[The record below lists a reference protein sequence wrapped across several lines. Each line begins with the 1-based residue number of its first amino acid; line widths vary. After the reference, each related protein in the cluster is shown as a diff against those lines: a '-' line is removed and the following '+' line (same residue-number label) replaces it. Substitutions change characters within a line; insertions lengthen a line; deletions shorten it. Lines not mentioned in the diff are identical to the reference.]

1 MFGTWGITALWE
13 GLTIKTRTPFAVSSL
28 FCLAYFWLFLLMKIS
43 PSRRSVCNFVSHFSF
58 LIFFYRKAGI
68 FITWVTMFH
77 LFILMRF
84 FEWIGGQVMWTFS
97 LYLEAVAILPQL
109 VLLQRTRNID
119 NLTGQYVFFLGYAT
133 IPCIV
138 GQIFFLI
145 VHSDQI
151 IWIWNPIG
159 KRALF
164 NDISLALNNL
174 FCNSCFGCFSCRPWL
189 CTKVSWQWRLGLCLV
204 LL

>member
-1 MFGTWGITALWE
+1 MFGTWGIAALWE

-43 PSRRSVCNFVSHFSF
+43 PSRRSVCNFVSHFLF
-58 LIFFYRKAGI
+58 FIFFRKAGI

-133 IPCIV
+133 IPCID

-145 VHSDQI
+145 VNSDQM
-151 IWIWNPIG
+151 IWICNPLAKERCLMTFLLLWIIYFVIVVL
-159 KRALF
+159 AV
-164 NDISLALNNL
+164 SL
-174 FCNSCFGCFSCRPWL
+174 
-189 CTKVSWQWRLGLCLV
+189 VV
-204 LL
+204 LDYAQKSPDNED